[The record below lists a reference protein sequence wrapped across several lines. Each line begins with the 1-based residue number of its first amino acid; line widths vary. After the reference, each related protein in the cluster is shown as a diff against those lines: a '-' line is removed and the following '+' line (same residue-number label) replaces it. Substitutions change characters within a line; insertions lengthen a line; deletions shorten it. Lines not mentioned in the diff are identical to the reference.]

1 MSISYFAALL
11 FLGCIFTTSIGG
23 IFRRQDDECFTPE
36 FSQCV
41 EEANINRSEFNETL
55 QGERNYLEAILSFYC
70 TREDCLS
77 AAIEFNVCSGSG
89 DADYVRRRCTRNDD
103 EEFCEVRFF
112 DGLISGDIPLDFDS
126 CENAS
131 RICTTECHGD
141 LTSISSYW
149 GCCTATFTSTTIES
163 MPIPAREI
171 FERCDVP
178 LDEPCSGSNNNNN
191 NNNNNND
198 NNTRQD
204 DECFTPEFSQC
215 VEEANIDRSEF
226 NETTLQGERNY
237 LEAILSFYCTRED
250 CLSAAIE
257 FNVCSGSGDA
267 DYVRRRCTRDDVEEF
282 CEVRFF
288 DGLISG
294 DIPLDFDSCE
304 NASRI
309 CTTECREDL
318 ASISSYW
325 GCCTATFT
333 SATIE
338 SMPIPAREIF
348 ERCDV
353 PLNYPCSGSYKTP
366 MFFCMIIIAFLI
378 VIII

>member
-11 FLGCIFTTSIGG
+11 LLGCIFTTSFGG
-23 IFRRQDDECFTPE
+23 IVRRQDDDDCSTPE
-36 FSQCV
+36 FERCVNESTSSQL
-41 EEANINRSEFNETL
+41 NGTLETL
-55 QGERNYLEAILSFYC
+55 QATLSVFC
-70 TREDCLS
+70 SDDCLS
-77 AAIEFNVCSGSG
+77 ATIDFVVCRGIG

-103 EEFCEVRFF
+103 EEFCEVRYFE
-112 DGLISGDIPLDFDS
+112 GVYSGDIPLDFDS

-131 RICTTECHGD
+131 QICTTECRED
-141 LTSISSYW
+141 LTSTSSYW

-178 LDEPCSGSNNNNN
+178 LDEPCSGSDNNNNN
-191 NNNNNND
+191 NNNNNG
-198 NNTRQD
+198 QD

-215 VEEANIDRSEF
+215 VNESNIDRSEF

-237 LEAILSFYCTRED
+237 IEAILSFYCPRED

-257 FNVCSGSGDA
+257 FNACRGIGDA
-267 DYVRRRCTRDDVEEF
+267 DYVRRRCTRNDDGEF

-309 CTTECREDL
+309 CTTECRGDL
-318 ASISSYW
+318 TSISSYW

-353 PLNYPCSGSYKTP
+353 PLDEPCSGSYKTP

-378 VIII
+378 VTII